1 MKTHPYY
8 LTICFALLIAAGSWG
23 LFWIPQRAFESNGLT
38 GGWASIAQMYVPFLI
53 MLPFALYRKLDGKS
67 FGLDYPFIGLLM
79 GGGIAFYA
87 NSFLLTDVVRALILF
102 YMTPVWA
109 TIFELIFLRQKIH
122 WGRGVS
128 LILALSGVWIVFSQ
142 GFSFPFP
149 QNVGDWVAIIGGMLF
164 AGGAVRIDIIQ
175 PKNIFSL
182 LLSFFFFGGLVTVIF
197 AILFGNVM
205 GPIPSY
211 ESLLTMLP
219 WLVLISLV
227 FLIPTNIVILWSPS
241 IIGAGLY
248 SIIILSEIVVGTASA
263 ALFANEM
270 FGWREGV
277 GSLLILAAG
286 ISEVAI
292 PYLQSNKSR

>member
-128 LILALSGVWIVFSQ
+128 LILALSGVC
-142 GFSFPFP
+142 
-149 QNVGDWVAIIGGMLF
+149 
-164 AGGAVRIDIIQ
+164 
-175 PKNIFSL
+175 L
-182 LLSFFFFGGLVTVIF
+182 LYTSD
-197 AILFGNVM
+197 
-205 GPIPSY
+205 
-211 ESLLTMLP
+211 
-219 WLVLISLV
+219 
-227 FLIPTNIVILWSPS
+227 
-241 IIGAGLY
+241 
-248 SIIILSEIVVGTASA
+248 A
-263 ALFANEM
+263 ADE
-270 FGWREGV
+270 
-277 GSLLILAAG
+277 
-286 ISEVAI
+286 
-292 PYLQSNKSR
+292 